1 MHFNHKLT
9 LLGALLL
16 AISLSAFG
24 VANVTAQ
31 EDMQVA
37 ASAQL
42 VDTAG
47 NPVGTVRFVDE
58 QEYGTIAII
67 VQAQNLT
74 PGFHGFHLHE
84 TGQCDPAADPPFSS
98 AGGHLNLTGAAHP
111 SHEGDFPTLLV
122 MQDGTAAMS
131 FRTDRFTIADLLD
144 ADGSA
149 LVVHSGPDNYANI
162 PADYLQEGEQLLE
175 STTSS
180 GDGGDRVA
188 CGVVAEG
195 DLPAAEPQGTE
206 PAVETT
212 AEPVATEAM
221 TEPVA
226 TEAMVEPMGTEAM
239 VEPVGTEAMIEPA
252 VTDVMTEPAATEPAS

>member
-1 MHFNHKLT
+1 MHFNRKLT

-47 NPVGTVRFVDE
+47 NPVGTVRFIDE
-58 QEYGTIAII
+58 QQYGTTAII
-67 VQAQNLT
+67 VQVQNMT
-74 PGFHGFHLHE
+74 PGFHGFHVHE
-84 TGQCDPAADPPFSS
+84 TGQCDAAATPPFGS
-98 AGGHLNLTGAAHP
+98 AGSHLNLTGASHP
-111 SHEGDFPTLLV
+111 SHEGDFPALLV

-131 FRTDRFTIADLLD
+131 FRTDRFTVQDLLD
-144 ADGSA
+144 ADGSGIV
-149 LVVHSGPDNYANI
+149 LHSGPDNYANI
-162 PADYLQEGEQLLE
+162 PADYLQEGEQLLD
-175 STTSS
+175 STINS
-180 GDGGDRVA
+180 GDSGDRVA
-188 CGVVAEG
+188 CGVVMQG
-195 DLPAAEPQGTE
+195 DIPTEQPAQPQGTE

-212 AEPVATEAM
+212 AEPR
-221 TEPVA
+221 A

-252 VTDVMTEPAATEPAS
+252 VTDVMTEPVATEPAS